1 MPVGVLSGLVG
12 SLRGLPRLLR
22 LACAVATLV
31 TIAAPAALGPAMAT
45 VLDELGSAHEHVCKC
60 GMAPGKC
67 GCRECAQ
74 AEQQRLHARGRHVAP
89 VLKSGCNDDAPALQF
104 AALPPALLPAA
115 GALMPAPRGER
126 LARAPAQS
134 ACLDHDLDP
143 PTPPPRL
150 ASV

>member
-1 MPVGVLSGLVG
+1 MGVGVLSGLVC
-12 SLRGLPRLLR
+12 SLPRMARWVR

-45 VLDELGSAHEHVCKC
+45 VLDQLGSMHEHVCKC

-67 GCRECAQ
+67 GCPECAQ
-74 AEQQRLHARGRHVAP
+74 AEQERLHARGHAVAP
-89 VLKSGCNDDAPALQF
+89 VLKKGCNQDAPAIQL
-104 AALPPALLPAA
+104 AALQPMATGPASALLA
-115 GALMPAPRGER
+115 APRGER
-126 LARAPAQS
+126 TAHDPAS
-134 ACLDHDLDP
+134 SSVLHRDLDP